1 MVLQLRT
8 DTIGTVP
15 VVAVGGVVDLATVP
29 QLRDELTKA
38 VRRFPGEHLAID
50 LDGVGA
56 LDDAGLGVLL
66 GIASLARDAGGDVSF
81 VVSNTRL
88 RDQLQRTR
96 VDRAVTVTSTASEL
110 A

>member
-8 DTIGTVP
+8 DTIGNVP

-29 QLRDELTKA
+29 HLRDELTKA
-38 VRRFPGEHLAID
+38 IRRFPGEHLAID

-56 LDDAGLGVLL
+56 IDDAGLGVLL
-66 GIASLARDAGGDVSF
+66 GVAALARDAGGDVSF
-81 VVSNTRL
+81 VVSNARL
-88 RDQLQRTR
+88 RDQLHRTR
-96 VDRAVTVTSTASEL
+96 VDRAVSVASSASEL